1 MKKIVFL
8 IIFTLILPTALC
20 VFSCAL
26 IEDPPKDDGIRINV
40 YKTDAPPEIDGKTED
55 GEYKALN
62 VKKTSLS
69 RIAGS
74 EADWSRIKNTNITAY
89 GAVCDGVF
97 YFAVTL
103 PLDEDYYTVDCE
115 PKNMWAQTALLISL
129 AKTGTTGRQALEF
142 GVRPDGE
149 SYVWRNY
156 ADNDFSAAGNFAAV
170 YENKVLTYEVKIP
183 LSDFGAQNDDT
194 FLFCFSLSVGDYY
207 NGRQAYIQFGRGI
220 SGFSSTENAD
230 AGKDASLFPTLHIAE
245 EGTPEETETEEQS
258 GHENI
263 PDTSLDIRAASV
275 VCVAVM
281 AAALAAAAAIKVKG
295 KK

>member
-1 MKKIVFL
+1 MKKIVFI

-26 IEDPPKDDGIRINV
+26 IEEMPKDGNIKINV
-40 YKTDAPPEIDGKTED
+40 YKTDVPPVIDGKIEE
-55 GEYKALN
+55 GEYSELN

-103 PLDEDYYTVDCE
+103 SLDEDHYAADCE

-129 AKTGTTGRQALEF
+129 AKTGTTGREALEF
-142 GVRPDGE
+142 GVRPDGK

-156 ADNDFSAAGNFAAV
+156 GENGFSADGSFAAV
-170 YENKVLTYEVKIP
+170 YENKTLTYEVKIP
-183 LSDFGAQNDDT
+183 QAEFGAENDDT

-220 SGFSSTENAD
+220 SGFSTTENAD
-230 AGKDASLFPTLHIAE
+230 AGKDASLFPTLKITE
-245 EGTPEETETEEQS
+245 EGTPEETETEEES
-258 GHENI
+258 GNENI

-275 VCVAVM
+275 VCVLIMASSLSGAAV
-281 AAALAAAAAIKVKG
+281 IKLRSKR
-295 KK
+295 